1 MLFDLTKENIN
12 EFIHNTSGYVLV
24 EFYSTTC
31 RSCQS
36 LLSILEDIS
45 DDYYG
50 KLKVYKVNCDSENGL
65 ANQYDVFS
73 LPTMILFKDMNP
85 IKEMNGL
92 KHYNKI
98 VEWLDL

>member
-12 EFIHNTSGYVLV
+12 EFIHDTSGYVLI

-50 KLKVYKVNCDSENGL
+50 KLKVYKVNSDTQSAL
-65 ANQYDVFS
+65 ADQFDIFS
-73 LPTMILFKDMNP
+73 LPTMILFNQKEP
-85 IKEMNGL
+85 IKTMSGL
-92 KHYNKI
+92 KSYHKI